1 MTTFSEQKL
10 AAYGNG
16 KRVSPADT
24 LPSQAQEAY
33 DVQSMLCASLGPV
46 AGFKMGLKADGPPI
60 MAARCVDSGATIA
73 VSDQM
78 GVELEV
84 SWKIVTPLSAPDTK
98 DLEAAL
104 AR

>member
-33 DVQSMLCASLGPV
+33 DV
-46 AGFKMGLKADGPPI
+46 
-60 MAARCVDSGATIA
+60 
-73 VSDQM
+73 
-78 GVELEV
+78 
-84 SWKIVTPLSAPDTK
+84 
-98 DLEAAL
+98 
-104 AR
+104 